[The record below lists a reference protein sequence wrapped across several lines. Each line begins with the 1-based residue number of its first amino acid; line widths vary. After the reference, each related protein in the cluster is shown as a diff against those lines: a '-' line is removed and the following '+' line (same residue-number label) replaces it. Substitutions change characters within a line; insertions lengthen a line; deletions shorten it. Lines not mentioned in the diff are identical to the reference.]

1 MHLTIDP
8 FIAIIVMPI
17 PTILAGLVIWK
28 SIQFRRA
35 AKWVEGRARITKSEV
50 TAESHRF
57 QGEATTVTNT
67 ALVKY
72 EFKVGSTLF
81 RGDRISIG
89 ARPAEAVGA
98 TMKRF
103 PVGAEVPVFYD
114 PREPGSCV
122 LERDAPVNM
131 GCLWSGAAIVLAL
144 GVVLTL
150 VFSNGES
157 IDDAL
162 ANRFPRIQNPLV
174 SMCAAAMG
182 SFCLWFAWAQSR
194 RARRI
199 ATWPVLPGR
208 IVSSTTE
215 SFVVMPGNKA
225 RHVRMYK
232 PLVEYAYDVGG
243 KEYRGTTLGHGGD
256 TATSSESSAVARAAR
271 YATGQTVDVRCDPD
285 DPASA
290 VLEIGGDRSLVLIVV
305 ALALFGVATYA
316 ALHA

>member
-1 MHLTIDP
+1 MHPTIDP

-17 PTILAGLVIWK
+17 PALIAGLVIWK
-28 SIQFRRA
+28 SVQLRRA

-50 TAESHRF
+50 TSERHRF
-57 QGEATTVTNT
+57 QGEATTVTNKSS
-67 ALVKY
+67 VKY
-72 EFKVGSTLF
+72 EFHVGSKLF

-89 ARPAEAVGA
+89 ARPSEDVGT

-114 PREPGSCV
+114 PREPGSSV
-122 LERDAPVNM
+122 LERDAPVNL

-144 GVVLTL
+144 GAGLTL
-150 VFSNGES
+150 VFSAGES
-157 IDDAL
+157 IEDAL
-162 ANRFPRIQNPLV
+162 ESRFPRIQNPL
-174 SMCAAAMG
+174 AAIFAATMG
-182 SFCLWFAWAQSR
+182 SFCLWIAWAQSR

-232 PLVEYAYDVGG
+232 PLVEYAYEVGG
-243 KEYRGTTLGHGGD
+243 KVYRGTTLGHGGD
-256 TATSSESSAVARAAR
+256 TATSSESRAATRAAR
-271 YATGQTVDVRCDPD
+271 YATGQIVEVRCDPD

-290 VLEIGGDRSLVLIVV
+290 VLELGGDRSLVLLGV

-316 ALHA
+316 VLHA